1 MVRDRASEIRRQYL
15 FERML
20 PCLMVVAL
28 LATGA
33 MGERRTGDRSAP
45 AATVYMTAANK
56 FDPERVT
63 IKAGETVHWVTET
76 GGPSHTVTTD
86 PSAVQNEDN
95 VEIPKGAKPFSSDV
109 IGEGK
114 SFQHT
119 FKVAGTYRYACAPH
133 EGSKMLG
140 EVVVTK

>member
-1 MVRDRASEIRRQYL
+1 MVRDLGSEIRRQFL

-20 PCLMVVAL
+20 PCLLVVAL

-33 MGERRTGDRSAP
+33 MGQRRTGDKSAP
-45 AATVYMTAANK
+45 AATVHMTAANK
-56 FDPERVT
+56 FDPEKVT
-63 IKAGETVHWVTET
+63 IKAGEAVRWMNET

-119 FKVAGTYRYACAPH
+119 FKVPGTYRYACAPH